1 MCETGSLDRYPY
13 DGYCISIED
22 RCDGF
27 TDCQDE
33 SDERGCTV
41 SRKDSV
47 LLLISKIYLGLWNDL
62 HRFCGIYSRISYIA
76 LAEVLWYE

>member
-1 MCETGSLDRYPY
+1 MCEAGSLDRYPY

-41 SRKDSV
+41 SGKSFSR
-47 LLLISKIYLGLWNDL
+47 LIYIEN
-62 HRFCGIYSRISYIA
+62 RFWSLERLRRSITVSG
-76 LAEVLWYE
+76 